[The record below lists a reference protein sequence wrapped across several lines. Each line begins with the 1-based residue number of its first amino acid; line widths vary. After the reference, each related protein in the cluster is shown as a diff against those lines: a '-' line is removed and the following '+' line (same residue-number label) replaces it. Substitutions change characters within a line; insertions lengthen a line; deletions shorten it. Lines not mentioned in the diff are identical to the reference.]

1 MSSHV
6 IGTAG
11 HIDHGKSTL
20 VKALTG
26 IDPDRLKEEKEREM
40 TIDLGFAYLDLP
52 SGKRVG
58 VVDVPGHERFIRNM
72 LAGASGIDVV
82 LFVVAA
88 DEGMMPQS
96 REHLDILNLLGV
108 KHGVI
113 VLTKVDLVDEEWLYL
128 VEEEIREEVKGTF
141 LEGAPIFRVSSVR
154 GTGLK
159 ELVSYLDSHLNR
171 IGSRPVDL
179 PARYPIDRVFKKAGF
194 GTIVTGTLWE
204 GRISI
209 GQILEL
215 LPQGVEVKVRHLQSH
230 GLSVES
236 AEAAVRL
243 AVNISGAEKVSVER
257 GCVLAEPGYYRPTKM
272 IDAELTVLKSAHPV
286 RHAEKVHF
294 YLGTKETLGKV
305 RILDGETIEPGETRF
320 VQIILEEP
328 VVARRG
334 DRFIVRRFSPVI
346 TIGGGIVLEPYAQR
360 KRLNDTQHREE
371 LELKKRGDLSKL
383 LIHYLNQ
390 HSFSGLT
397 LEEMKYILAEK
408 EEKIAELLGKLKS
421 EGKAVQI
428 KDSFFSMQSLEM
440 LKEKV
445 ISSVRSYLDKNP
457 HLPYVDK
464 ELLRSQIGMKDKWV
478 FNHVLEEMA
487 IKGILAVLQEGVS
500 LPDRKVELTPVE
512 AEIRDRIESIFLQAK
527 VSTPEP
533 EQIFLQFEGKEK
545 VAKKMFDLLVRENRL
560 VKISPDF
567 YLHADVLED
576 VKNLLRKEF
585 QRKERLKMSE
595 IRDALQTSRKYAVPL
610 AEYLDKIKFTRRIG
624 DERVLLDY

>member
-487 IKGILAVLQEGVS
+487 VKGILAVLQEGVS

-533 EQIFLQFEGKEK
+533 EQLFLQFEGKEK